1 MRMRPQRGGRIRR
14 EVKNGMSTPTMT
26 WTRLARALGSDHN
39 PLRRR
44 FDVIAAWLTP
54 AAVAIFLILA
64 PLVVTGAVLWAHAV
78 NAATSR
84 AERDLHP
91 VTAVLQESVPGPLMT
106 ANGANSWLTWVH
118 ARWTADG
125 QARAGLI
132 PAVSGSPAGATV
144 PVWLDPA
151 GHVQIPP
158 LTAAQARD
166 RVITAATA
174 ALAVL
179 AVVLAGLGLVA
190 RCVINRKR
198 LAAWEAAWQLTG
210 PRWRHLA

>member
-125 QARAGLI
+125 RSRAGLI